1 MTDTMVDNQM
11 EEGGSDAADLPRV
24 DGHMIQ
30 KRYCS
35 FVCLDVQVLKCW
47 HDLYAQSNLNY
58 EKNEP
63 EFEVAETIANRLEE
77 SMASL
82 HHWLV
87 VEV

>member
-1 MTDTMVDNQM
+1 MTDMMVDNQM

-63 EFEVAETIANRLEE
+63 EFEVAETIAERYEE
-77 SMASL
+77 SKESL
-82 HHWLV
+82 HRL
-87 VEV
+87 